1 MKGFLHRIQ
10 ARLASLLS
18 KRELKQPTIS
28 SYGQS
33 ESGIALDDIQ
43 PVMEWLFLSLLNAG
57 YQGQSHLFW
66 LSPRDAV
73 DLHQHLR
80 QLHKKDE
87 PIFGYRCGDRVP
99 TPPEGFYWRIMAEH
113 PSLKIYQLDVQQNG

>member
-1 MKGFLHRIQ
+1 MHRIQ

-18 KRELKQPTIS
+18 KSELKQPTIS
-28 SYGQS
+28 SYGQA
-33 ESGIALDDIQ
+33 ESGVALDDIQ

-80 QLHKKDE
+80 QLHQKDE
-87 PIFGYRCGDRVP
+87 PIFGYRCGDRVS
-99 TPPEGFYWRIMAEH
+99 TPRKAFIGE
-113 PSLKIYQLDVQQNG
+113 